1 MHTIKKC
8 TYLQLDDVVK
18 IVKSIK
24 EKCEV
29 SKISHAAEKYE
40 SVRKFL
46 VRNKIEPAKA
56 NGLFMRIRKNA
67 SLNFPISVCFFMK
80 HTQKQKI
87 TNVILCEENSQ
98 IIMES
103 YCASQKN
110 INEKHKE
117 KTFIILKDGAKF
129 SFVSLHAWKKTTSVK
144 AKLFVKACK
153 NSEFRKVL
161 VVLKPAKKEKLK
173 TKVVA
178 KEHAHIFL
186 TSLAVLP
193 EGKLKI
199 RETVNLSGKEST
211 AEIITKGAVKE
222 GFLSTYSKI
231 LAEAPLT
238 KAHVECN
245 GIMLG
250 DGIISTTP
258 ALIAMHKDVSLT
270 HEASIG
276 KVSQEEIEYLRTRG
290 LNKDEAIRLIVSG
303 FMSTEQL
310 PVPKSIVAEIS
321 KILSETSL
329 F

>member
-8 TYLQLDDVVK
+8 AYLQLDEVVK
-18 IVKSIK
+18 VVKSIK

-29 SKISHAAEKYE
+29 LKINHAAEKYE
-40 SVRKFL
+40 SVRKL
-46 VRNKIEPAKA
+46 LIRNKINPTKA
-56 NGLFMRIRKNA
+56 SGLFMRIRKNV
-67 SLNFPISVCFFMK
+67 LLDFPLSICFFMK
-80 HTQKQKI
+80 QAQKQKI
-87 TNVILCEENSQ
+87 TNVIVCEENSEA
-98 IIMES
+98 IIES

-110 INEKHKE
+110 TNEKHKE

-129 SFVSLHAWKKTTSVK
+129 SFVSLHAWKKTTNVK

-161 VVLKPAKKEKLK
+161 VVLKPARKEKLK

-178 KEHAHIFL
+178 KERAHVFL
-186 TSLAVLP
+186 TSLAVLY
-193 EGKLKI
+193 EGRLKI
-199 RETVNLSGKEST
+199 REMVNLSGKESS

-222 GFLSTYSKI
+222 GFLSTFSKI
-231 LAEAPLT
+231 IAEAPLT
-238 KAHVECN
+238 KAHVECG

-250 DGIISTTP
+250 DGVISTTP
-258 ALIAMHKDVSLT
+258 TLIAMHKDVSLT

-290 LNKDEAIRLIVSG
+290 LNKDEAISLIVSG

-310 PVPKSIVAEIS
+310 PVPKSIKADIS
-321 KILSETSL
+321 KILSGTSL